1 MVRGVRKKISKKR
14 PALSEDGSVVL
25 EEVAEV
31 PEPPELTP
39 ELWESWRD
47 KVPPGINRNVWHDS
61 VDHEK
66 KPETIVKNVANSKRI
81 KQATVC
87 LTLGRC
93 SYANKK
99 YKLDDSGILQ
109 IPKDATD
116 KWLLR
121 HQRRDGSVHP
131 SAIEPHKKVLEAKAK
146 CQEEETSGSK
156 STVVS
161 EELEDVFGANRK
173 DCASL
178 SWFVQIIPLNYV
190 EFLYKYTRSFSFLCK
205 LNVTGP
211 TSFSPIIETT
221 IDIVEKSGR
230 RYHVLL
236 IIADGQ
242 GDGLQVKVNK
252 LSSTKTQ
259 LPCDYYFLKY
269 CNPSKSMNSAE
280 HLGEVLRGD
289 RIENSIYTFNMREEL
304 TCKVACRTKLDA
316 EAANNFK
323 EKIDYEY

>member
-1 MVRGVRKKISKKR
+1 MSESATKLATRAGEIIRCHIPINFTDWRLVPDIFIDDVWEALLGEFEFPIDPELCRPIIVPGFPSLCGRHKNDLRDMVRGVRKKISKKR

-178 SWFVQIIPLNYV
+178 SWANII
-190 EFLYKYTRSFSFLCK
+190 FSH
-205 LNVTGP
+205 N
-211 TSFSPIIETT
+211 
-221 IDIVEKSGR
+221 
-230 RYHVLL
+230 
-236 IIADGQ
+236 
-242 GDGLQVKVNK
+242 
-252 LSSTKTQ
+252 
-259 LPCDYYFLKY
+259 
-269 CNPSKSMNSAE
+269 
-280 HLGEVLRGD
+280 
-289 RIENSIYTFNMREEL
+289 
-304 TCKVACRTKLDA
+304 
-316 EAANNFK
+316 
-323 EKIDYEY
+323 